1 MPNSVLVVEDDTEMR
16 EYFAE
21 VLRGNGGEGGEGGEE
36 DDERT
41 YLVTTAATLR
51 QGIEA
56 LRRARPNVMLVDLGL
71 PDGNG
76 LDLIRRAHELS
87 SDILT
92 LVITV
97 FGDESSVIGAIEAGA
112 HGYLLKSEAPADVR
126 ESVRQILSGGAPI
139 SPGIASHLLRR
150 FHDSEPL
157 DGRDGPQ
164 FTPRERDV
172 LELMVK
178 GLPYLEAANMLGV
191 TRNTVADHVKRI
203 YAKLKVRSRGAAVYE
218 ALSQGIVKLES
229 KN

>member
-1 MPNSVLVVEDDTEMR
+1 MPNSVLVVEDDTELR

-21 VLRGNGGEGGEGGEE
+21 VLRGNGGEGGEGGDE

-56 LRRARPNVMLVDLGL
+56 LHRARPNVMLVDLGL
-71 PDGNG
+71 PD
-76 LDLIRRAHELS
+76 
-87 SDILT
+87 
-92 LVITV
+92 

-157 DGRDGPQ
+157 EGRDGPQ